1 MPHDHRPDHDRPDQ
15 DRPDQ
20 DRLDHDHGGQSR
32 SHHGHHHPQIKE
44 GDRRMQAAV
53 AVNLLLTAVQIIA
66 GVISGSLALVADA
79 IHNLSDA
86 LSLIIAFFARK
97 IGRRP
102 ADAKMTFGYGRA
114 EVVAAL
120 INYTTL
126 IIVAL
131 YLAAQGVERLFNPAQ
146 VEGWIVVVV
155 AGVALIID
163 TITALLVMRMARDSV
178 NIRAAFLHNVADALG
193 SVAVIIGGTL
203 ILLYDWRL
211 VDPLI
216 TLLIAGY
223 ILWHAGREVGPV
235 VRILML
241 GAPEDTALDEVITAL
256 RATDGIADLHHLHL
270 WRMQEHETALEAH
283 VVITE
288 GTDPQEIKDR
298 IKAQLFERFSIR
310 HSTLEVE
317 RDGEGCK
324 EAPLIGH

>member
-1 MPHDHRPDHDRPDQ
+1 
-15 DRPDQ
+15 
-20 DRLDHDHGGQSR
+20 
-32 SHHGHHHPQIKE
+32 
-44 GDRRMQAAV
+44 MQAAV

-241 GAPEDTALDEVITAL
+241 GAPEDTALEEVITAL

-298 IKAQLFERFSIR
+298 IKAQLFERFAIR

-317 RDGEGCK
+317 RDGTGCK

>member
-1 MPHDHRPDHDRPDQ
+1 MPHDHRPDHD
-15 DRPDQ
+15 
-20 DRLDHDHGGQSR
+20 R

-53 AVNLLLTAVQIIA
+53 AVNLLLTAVQIMA

-241 GAPEDTALDEVITAL
+241 GAPEDTALEEVITAL

-298 IKAQLFERFSIR
+298 IKAQLFERFAIR

-317 RDGEGCK
+317 RDGAGCK

>member
-1 MPHDHRPDHDRPDQ
+1 MPHDHRPDHD
-15 DRPDQ
+15 
-20 DRLDHDHGGQSR
+20 R

-53 AVNLLLTAVQIIA
+53 AVNLLLTAVQIMA

-298 IKAQLFERFSIR
+298 IKAQLFERFAIR

-317 RDGEGCK
+317 RDGTGCK

>member
-1 MPHDHRPDHDRPDQ
+1 MPHDHRPDHD
-15 DRPDQ
+15 
-20 DRLDHDHGGQSR
+20 R

-53 AVNLLLTAVQIIA
+53 AVNLLLTAVQIMA

-241 GAPEDTALDEVITAL
+241 GAPEDTALEEVITAL

-298 IKAQLFERFSIR
+298 IKAQLFERFAIR

-317 RDGEGCK
+317 RDGTGCK

>member
-1 MPHDHRPDHDRPDQ
+1 MPHDHRPDHDRSDQ

-241 GAPEDTALDEVITAL
+241 GAPEDTALEEVITAL

-317 RDGEGCK
+317 RDGAGCK

>member
-1 MPHDHRPDHDRPDQ
+1 
-15 DRPDQ
+15 
-20 DRLDHDHGGQSR
+20 
-32 SHHGHHHPQIKE
+32 
-44 GDRRMQAAV
+44 MQAAV

-256 RATDGIADLHHLHL
+256 RATEGVSDLHHLHL

-298 IKAQLFERFSIR
+298 IKAQLFERFAIL

-317 RDGEGCK
+317 RDGAGCK

>member
-1 MPHDHRPDHDRPDQ
+1 
-15 DRPDQ
+15 
-20 DRLDHDHGGQSR
+20 
-32 SHHGHHHPQIKE
+32 
-44 GDRRMQAAV
+44 MQAAV

-241 GAPEDTALDEVITAL
+241 GAPEDTALEEVITAL

-317 RDGEGCK
+317 RDGAGCK